1 MAWLVLVSRCRVR
14 LGAPCG
20 MVWIAE
26 LGSSLVGSGG
36 FRSVEV
42 SPAVRIDYAGFAH
55 GKVGL
60 GMVGPADC

>member
-1 MAWLVLVSRCRVR
+1 
-14 LGAPCG
+14 